1 MHWKLLLTLV
11 PITAAIVA
19 PMCIFTVDRTEYVYL
34 TQFGRH
40 LQTFDGGDDEQAGPH
55 FKWPWPIHSVQ
66 RLDRRLQYFDLPGA
80 ELLTRDPKRNT
91 IDRTLTLDAYVC
103 WRIADSKGV
112 DQFIR
117 SVGTPA
123 GAQTILG
130 QRITSELGA
139 EIGRMELDDLINTN
153 PEKVD
158 AAREQLRHRLLH
170 GGASAAS
177 LEKQAEAE
185 YGIEVVDIRL
195 RRSNHPPAVREAIFE
210 RIKSERSKKKAEY
223 ESEGE
228 QLKQNI
234 ESEGKRRVEIL
245 KAEAE
250 AKSRTLKNA
259 ADVES
264 ERILNE
270 AHKKDPQFFTFL
282 KKLEEYQR
290 ILGDNKSTLLL
301 STHRELFDLL
311 FNPPKPGTMAPT
323 SPVRVIEG
331 SAKTDKP
338 TVPAAKQG
346 RP

>member
-1 MHWKLLLTLV
+1 MRWKLLLILIL
-11 PITAAIVA
+11 ITAALVA
-19 PMCIFTVDRTEYVYL
+19 PMCAFTVDRTEYVYK

-40 LQTFDGGDDEQAGPH
+40 LETFDGGSDEQAGLH
-55 FKWPWPIHSVQ
+55 FKWPWPIQSVQ

-103 WRIADSKGV
+103 WRIANVRGV

-117 SVGTPA
+117 SVGTPG
-123 GAQTILG
+123 GAQAILG

-139 EIGRMELDDLINTN
+139 AIGQMELDELINPN
-153 PEKVD
+153 PETVD
-158 AAREQLRHRLLH
+158 AARAKLRQRLLS
-170 GGASAAS
+170 GGVSGSS
-177 LEKQAEAE
+177 LEKSAEAE

-195 RRSNHPPAVREAIFE
+195 RRSNHPPAVRDAIFD
-210 RIKSERSKKKAEY
+210 RITSERKKKKAEY

-228 QLKQNI
+228 QAKQNI
-234 ESEGKRRVEIL
+234 ESDGKRRVEIL
-245 KAEAE
+245 KAQAEAE
-250 AKSRTLKNA
+250 SRTLKNA
-259 ADVES
+259 ADVEA
-264 ERILNE
+264 ERVLNE

-311 FNPPKPGTMAPT
+311 FNPPKPGTMSPT
-323 SPVRVIEG
+323 APVRAM
-331 SAKTDKP
+331 SDPAKTDKP
-338 TVPAAKQG
+338 STPAIQQG

>member
-1 MHWKLLLTLV
+1 MRWKFLLSLV
-11 PITAAIVA
+11 LITAAIIA
-19 PMCIFTVDRTEYVYL
+19 PMCVFTVDRTEYVYL

-40 LQTFDGGDDEQAGPH
+40 LETFDGGTDEEAGLH
-55 FKWPWPIHSVQ
+55 LKWPWPIQSVQ

-103 WRIADSKGV
+103 WRIADAKGV

-123 GAQTILG
+123 GAQAILG

-139 EIGRMELDDLINTN
+139 EIGRLELDDLINTN

-158 AAREQLRHRLLH
+158 AAREQLRRRLLQ
-170 GGASAAS
+170 GGVSTAS
-177 LEKQAEAE
+177 LEKQAEME

-210 RIKSERSKKKAEY
+210 RIRSERSKKKAEY

-228 QLKQNI
+228 QQKQNI

-245 KAEAE
+245 RAEAE

-290 ILGDNKSTLLL
+290 ILGDNKTTLLL

-323 SPVRVIEG
+323 NPVRVMDG
-331 SAKTDKP
+331 SEKSDKS
-338 TVPAAKQG
+338 TVPAVKQG